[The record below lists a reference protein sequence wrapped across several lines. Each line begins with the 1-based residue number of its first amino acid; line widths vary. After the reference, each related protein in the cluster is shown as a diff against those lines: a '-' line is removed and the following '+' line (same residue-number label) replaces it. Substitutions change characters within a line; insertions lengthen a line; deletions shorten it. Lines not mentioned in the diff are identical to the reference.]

1 MRWVMGVDALPR
13 LASESDCLVIAA
25 PHTAE
30 TKGTVTR
37 AVLERLPQDAIVVNV
52 SRGTLLDEAG
62 FVDLL
67 HASRP
72 RGGGPRVFAV
82 GALPPRPP
90 LLGPSPGGGWPPPA
104 AGEGP

>member
-62 FVDLL
+62 FLDPLP
-67 HASRP
+67 APPP
-72 RGGGPRVFAV
+72 RGAGPGVFPGGAPPPPP
-82 GALPPRPP
+82 PPRPP
-90 LLGPSPGGGWPPPA
+90 PPGPARPPRP
-104 AGEGP
+104 P